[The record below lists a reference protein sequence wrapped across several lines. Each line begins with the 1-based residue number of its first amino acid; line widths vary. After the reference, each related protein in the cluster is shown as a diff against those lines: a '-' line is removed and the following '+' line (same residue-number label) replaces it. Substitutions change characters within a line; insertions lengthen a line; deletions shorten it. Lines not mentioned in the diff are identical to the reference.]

1 MSKFTV
7 IWKLIYSPP
16 GQEGKT
22 RASVFLASGGVVDQ
36 GTADNRSL
44 EPTTPSAPAK
54 ERGHFLY
61 GAATPPWPRRGILLL
76 IAASIIFVAVI
87 VRPVEAH
94 KPITSKYTYT
104 EDVFPIFNER
114 CGRCH
119 VSGGVAPMSLLT
131 YKDAFPWA
139 ESIRVELTSAHMP
152 PWFADIGN
160 AELKNSH
167 RLSPRELDVIL
178 TWASG
183 GTPEGPSKRLT
194 PSANKNDWK
203 MGKPSL
209 VLPLPSAITLD
220 AEKSEDTREI
230 VIASATEVD
239 RWVKAVDLLPGTP
252 AVVRDAVIYTKSP
265 SGDTT
270 VLGVWF
276 PGEDPIAVTAGA
288 AYRWPAGS
296 DLVLKIHYR
305 KTWTYDGKPITD
317 RSSVGVYLSDR
328 PADREVRSIE
338 VATPLTLDRNASAL
352 AIRIEG
358 AAADKALRVEAVRPD
373 GTMEPLIALL
383 SRPDWSRRYW
393 FTRAVS
399 LPKGTRIQITGAAGA
414 KAYLEVTESQ

>member
-1 MSKFTV
+1 MAAP
-7 IWKLIYSPP
+7 Y
-16 GQEGKT
+16 
-22 RASVFLASGGVVDQ
+22 RARAL
-36 GTADNRSL
+36 R
-44 EPTTPSAPAK
+44 APVCAIK
-54 ERGHFLY
+54 EWGHFLY
-61 GAATPPWPRRGILLL
+61 GAATPPVSGGEFSRRRIFAAITRLSQFAGLILVIGIGTH
-76 IAASIIFVAVI
+76 
-87 VRPVEAH
+87 PVEAH

-119 VSGGVAPMSLLT
+119 VAGGVAPMSLLT

-139 ESIRVELTSAHMP
+139 ESIRVELTAAHMP

-167 RLSPRELDVIL
+167 RLSPRELDIIL

-194 PSANKNDWK
+194 PTANKNEWK

-209 VLPLPSAITLD
+209 VLPLPAAITLD

-230 VIASATEVD
+230 VLAAAPDAD
-239 RWVKAVDLLPGTP
+239 RWVKAVDLLPGAP
-252 AVVRDAVIYTKSP
+252 AIVRDALIYTKSP
-265 SGDTT
+265 SGNTS

-276 PGEDPIAVTAGA
+276 PADEPIAAPTGA

-305 KTWTYDGKPITD
+305 KTWTYDGKPVTD
-317 RSSVGVYLSDR
+317 RSTVGVYLSDR
-328 PADREVRSIE
+328 PPDREVHSIE
-338 VATPLTLDRNASAL
+338 VAAPLTLERNASAL

-358 AAADKALRVEAVRPD
+358 TVPDKSLRVEAVRPD

-393 FTRAVS
+393 FSRVVS
-399 LPKGTRIQITGAAGA
+399 LPKGTRIQVAGAAGA

>member
-1 MSKFTV
+1 MQFQT
-7 IWKLIYSPP
+7 LTRRFAPTSP
-16 GQEGKT
+16 
-22 RASVFLASGGVVDQ
+22 GG
-36 GTADNRSL
+36 
-44 EPTTPSAPAK
+44 
-54 ERGHFLY
+54 RG
-61 GAATPPWPRRGILLL
+61 GAVA
-76 IAASIIFVAVI
+76 IAALILVVGIYD
-87 VRPVEAH
+87 RPVEAH

-167 RLSPRELDVIL
+167 RLSPRELDIIL

-209 VLPLPSAITLD
+209 VLPLPSPITLD
-220 AEKSEDTREI
+220 AEKSEDTREL
-230 VIASATEVD
+230 VLAPAADAD

-252 AVVRDAVIYTKSP
+252 AVVRDALIYTKSP
-265 SGDTT
+265 SGERT

-276 PGEDPIAVTAGA
+276 PAEEPIAVPAGA

-296 DLVLKIHYR
+296 DLMLKIHYR
-305 KTWTYDGKPITD
+305 KTWTYDGKPVTD
-317 RSSVGVYLSDR
+317 RSTVGVYLSDR

-338 VATPLTLDRNASAL
+338 VAGPLTLERTSNAL
-352 AIRIEG
+352 AIRLEG
-358 AAADKALRVEAVRPD
+358 AAPDKSLRVEAVRPD

-393 FTRAVS
+393 FARAVS
-399 LPKGTRIQITGAAGA
+399 LPKGTRIQVAGAAGA

>member
-1 MSKFTV
+1 MVMEFQTLSRRFAPTSPGGRGG
-7 IWKLIYSPP
+7 WLTATLILV
-16 GQEGKT
+16 
-22 RASVFLASGGVVDQ
+22 ASLCI
-36 GTADNRSL
+36 
-44 EPTTPSAPAK
+44 
-54 ERGHFLY
+54 H
-61 GAATPPWPRRGILLL
+61 
-76 IAASIIFVAVI
+76 
-87 VRPVEAH
+87 PVEAH

-139 ESIRVELTSAHMP
+139 ESIRVELTAAHMP

-194 PSANKNDWK
+194 PSTNKNDWK

-230 VIASATEVD
+230 VLAPATDVD
-239 RWVKAVDLLPGTP
+239 RWVKAVDLLPGAA
-252 AVVRDAVIYTKSP
+252 AVVRDALIYTQSP
-265 SGDTT
+265 SGERT

-276 PGEDPIAVTAGA
+276 PAEEPIAVPTGS

-317 RSSVGVYLSDR
+317 RSTVGVYLADR
-328 PADREVRSIE
+328 APDREVRSIE
-338 VATPLTLDRNASAL
+338 VATPLTLERTASAL

-358 AAADKALRVEAVRPD
+358 AVADRSLRVEAVRPD
-373 GTMEPLIALL
+373 GSMEPLIALL
-383 SRPDWSRRYW
+383 ARPDWSRRYW
-393 FTRAVS
+393 FSRAVS
-399 LPKGTRIQITGAAGA
+399 LPKGTRIQVAGTAGA